1 MQHYLIPYGELL
13 ILQGSGSIRR
23 TNRQNCTA
31 TVVSFALAL
40 RRLSNQVAD
49 LDDVAPVTPHS
60 AEIEQNKAR
69 PSFFACAKTES
80 DHGCQSILSCLCS
93 PNATFK
99 ESNRSPA
106 TGRKCITTLPISLLP
121 CGAIFVSV
129 VRRSRTSQV
138 QTRERSAP

>member
-80 DHGCQSILSCLCS
+80 DQSGQRNSQAGEEFGDFSDIGKLSL
-93 PNATFK
+93 AGK
-99 ESNRSPA
+99 
-106 TGRKCITTLPISLLP
+106 KKLPEEVETQWRP
-121 CGAIFVSV
+121 QKVS
-129 VRRSRTSQV
+129 
-138 QTRERSAP
+138 AG